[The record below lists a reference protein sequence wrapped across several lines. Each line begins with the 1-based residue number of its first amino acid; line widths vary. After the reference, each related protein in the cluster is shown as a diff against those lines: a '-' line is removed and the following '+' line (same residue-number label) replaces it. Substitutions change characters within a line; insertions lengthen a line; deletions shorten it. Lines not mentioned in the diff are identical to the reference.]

1 MVSACLSLFCLVNL
15 CKLHV
20 GFCCGMVKILG
31 MHLFVKMVVV
41 FLQEIWMVFCVVGGC
56 LMVVVLSYGFG
67 LVANRG

>member
-1 MVSACLSLFCLVNL
+1 
-15 CKLHV
+15 
-20 GFCCGMVKILG
+20 MVKILG

-56 LMVVVLSYGFG
+56 LMVMVLGYGFG